1 MVMADKQKIMVV
13 DDEPSIR
20 KYLRTLLEVDG
31 FEVETL
37 TNGKE
42 ALREVGA
49 GSRPDFIILDV
60 LMPEMDG
67 LETLRQLMQMD
78 RTLNVIMLS
87 CANEVTTVV
96 EAIRLGAL
104 DYLTKPFEK
113 PELDAAFL
121 KCKQKQQLRSENQ
134 ALREYCEALTED
146 ISFLAAS
153 PQMLKIRQ
161 QILQIAPVDVPIF
174 ISGESGVGK
183 EVVAR
188 MVHLRSKRQQQ
199 PFVKVNCAALPGEL
213 LESELF
219 GFEQGAFTGAVRA
232 KPGKFELANKGTI
245 FLDEIAEMSPHLQA
259 KLLHVLQDGQYSRL
273 GARAVVNVDVRVLA
287 ATNMDVKEAMRTGRF
302 REDLYYRLNV
312 LSLHIPPLRERTT
325 EIPLLFRHFLT
336 KYSEKYQKQAPDPS
350 KNLLEAAARYSWP
363 GNLRELENF
372 VKRYVILEDDTGS
385 LRELLE
391 MTGQQQRA
399 LPREETPAPKEQ
411 GLKALVRGLKDEAE
425 MEAIADALE
434 KTNWC
439 RKDAARMLGIS
450 YKALL
455 YKMRQFNLDSGRGS
469 RSAAAKEAA
478 KAAAAAKDAAK
489 DAVKPSPVK
498 SETSGDSWPPQLL
511 KSQ

>member
-1 MVMADKQKIMVV
+1 MAKKEKIMVV

-20 KYLRTLLEVDG
+20 KYLQTLLEVDG

-37 TNGKE
+37 TNGKD
-42 ALREVGA
+42 ALRRIGA
-49 GSRPDFIILDV
+49 GERPDFIILDV

-67 LETLRQLMQMD
+67 LETLQQMMQLD
-78 RTLNVIMLS
+78 RRLNVIMLS
-87 CANEVTTVV
+87 CSNEVTTVV

-121 KCKQKQQLRSENQ
+121 KVRQKQQLKSENE

-153 PQMLKIRQ
+153 PQMIKIRQ
-161 QILQIAPVDVPIF
+161 QIMQIAPVDVPVF

-188 MVHLRSKRQQQ
+188 MIHLRSTRRQQA
-199 PFVKVNCAALPGEL
+199 FVKVNCAALPGEL

-219 GFEQGAFTGAVRA
+219 GYEQGAFTGAVRA

-273 GARAVVNVDVRVLA
+273 GARSVVNVDVRVLA
-287 ATNMDVKEAMRTGRF
+287 ATNMDVKEAMRSGRF

-312 LSLHIPPLRERTT
+312 LSIHIPPLRERTA
-325 EIPLLFRHFLT
+325 EIPLLFRHFLV
-336 KYSEKYQKQAPDPS
+336 KYSEKYQKAAPEPS
-350 KNLLEAAARYSWP
+350 KHLLEAALRYQWP

-372 VKRYVILEDDTGS
+372 VKRYVILEDDEGS
-385 LRELLE
+385 FRELLE
-391 MTGQQQRA
+391 MTGQQQRMA
-399 LPREETPAPKEQ
+399 PREETPMPKDQ
-411 GLKALVRGLKDEAE
+411 GLKALVRSLKDEAE
-425 MEAIADALE
+425 MEAIAEALE

-478 KAAAAAKDAAK
+478 KAAAAAKEAAAK
-489 DAVKPSPVK
+489 EPAKEEAPAVPVVRG
-498 SETSGDSWPPQLL
+498 S
-511 KSQ
+511 

>member
-1 MVMADKQKIMVV
+1 MTNKEKIMVV

-20 KYLRTLLEVDG
+20 KYLQTLLEVDG
-31 FEVETL
+31 FDVETVSS
-37 TNGKE
+37 GKE
-42 ALREVGA
+42 ALKRIAEDEV
-49 GSRPDFIILDV
+49 RPNFVILDV

-67 LETLRQLMQMD
+67 VETLRQLMQVD
-78 RTLNVIMLS
+78 RSLNVIMLS
-87 CANEVTTVV
+87 CSNEVTTVV
-96 EAIRLGAL
+96 EAIRIGAM

-121 KCKQKQQLRSENQ
+121 KCRQKQELRAENQ
-134 ALREYCEALTED
+134 ALREYCETLTED

-188 MVHLRSKRQQQ
+188 MVHLRSTRRQQ

-219 GFEQGAFTGAVRA
+219 GYEQGAFTGAVRP

-273 GARAVVNVDVRVLA
+273 GARSVVNVDVRVLA
-287 ATNMDVKEAMRTGRF
+287 ATNMDVKDAMRTGRF

-312 LSLHIPPLRERTT
+312 LSIHIPPLRERTS
-325 EIPLLFRHFLT
+325 EIPLLFRHFLA
-336 KYSEKYQKQAPDPS
+336 KYAEKYAKPVPEPS
-350 KNLLEAAARYSWP
+350 KHLLEAAMRYSWP

-372 VKRYVILEDDTGS
+372 IKRYVILEDDEGS
-385 LRELLE
+385 FRELLE
-391 MTGQQQRA
+391 MTGQQQRIA
-399 LPREETPAPKEQ
+399 PREEAPATPKEQ
-411 GLKALVRGLKDEAE
+411 GLKALVRSLKDEAE

-439 RKDAARMLGIS
+439 RKDAARMLEIS

-455 YKMRQFNLDSGRGS
+455 YKMRQFNLDSGRGA
-469 RSAAAKEAA
+469 RSAAAKAA
-478 KAAAAAKDAAK
+478 KANAAAKEPAPKELPKEESPAAP
-489 DAVKPSPVK
+489 APAIRS
-498 SETSGDSWPPQLL
+498 S
-511 KSQ
+511 

>member
-1 MVMADKQKIMVV
+1 MAEQEKILVV

-20 KYLRTLLEVDG
+20 KYLQTLLEVDG
-31 FEVETL
+31 YQVETAS
-37 TNGKE
+37 NGKE
-42 ALREVGA
+42 ALEAIGQ
-49 GSRPDFIILDV
+49 GLRPEFIILDV

-67 LETLRQLMQMD
+67 LDTLRQLMLVD
-78 RTLNVIMLS
+78 RSLNVIMLS
-87 CANEVTTVV
+87 CSNEVNTVV

-121 KCKQKQQLRSENQ
+121 KCRQKKELRSENQ

-146 ISFLAAS
+146 ISFLASS
-153 PQMLKIRQ
+153 PQMIKIRQ
-161 QILQIAPVDVPIF
+161 QILQIAPVDVPVF

-188 MVHLRSKRQQQ
+188 MIHLRSVRRQQA
-199 PFVKVNCAALPGEL
+199 FVKVNCAALPGEL

-273 GARAVVNVDVRVLA
+273 GARGVVNVDVRVLA
-287 ATNMDVKEAMRTGRF
+287 ATNVDVKEAMRSGRF

-312 LSLHIPPLRERTT
+312 LSIHIPPLRERTT
-325 EIPLLFRHFLT
+325 EIPLLFRHFLV
-336 KYSEKYQKQAPDPS
+336 KYSEKYQKPAPDPS
-350 KNLLEAAARYSWP
+350 KHLLDAALRYPWP

-372 VKRYVILEDDTGS
+372 VKRYVILEDDEGS

-391 MTGQQQRA
+391 MTGQQHRLA
-399 LPREETPAPKEQ
+399 PREDAPAPKEQ

-439 RKDAARMLGIS
+439 RKDAAKMLGIS

-455 YKMRQFNLDSGRGS
+455 YKMRQFNLDSGRSS
-469 RSAAAKEAA
+469 RSASAKAAALKEAA
-478 KAAAAAKDAAK
+478 KQQP
-489 DAVKPSPVK
+489 VEEPSPL
-498 SETSGDSWPPQLL
+498 SHGIRS
-511 KSQ
+511 

>member
-1 MVMADKQKIMVV
+1 MADKEKVLVV

-20 KYLRTLLEVDG
+20 KYLQTLLEVDG
-31 FEVETL
+31 FEVSTVSS
-37 TNGKE
+37 GKE
-42 ALREVGA
+42 ALHRIGNGE
-49 GSRPDFIILDV
+49 RPDYVILDV

-67 LETLRQLMQMD
+67 LETLRQLMQVD
-78 RTLNVIMLS
+78 RSLNVLMLS
-87 CANEVTTVV
+87 CSNETNTVV

-121 KCKQKQQLRSENQ
+121 KCRQKKELRTENV
-134 ALREYCEALTED
+134 ALKEYCEALTED

-161 QILQIAPVDVPIF
+161 QILQIAPVDVPVF

-188 MVHLRSKRQQQ
+188 MIHIRSTRRQQ
-199 PFVKVNCAALPGEL
+199 PFTKVNCAALPGEL

-232 KPGKFELANKGTI
+232 KPGKFELANHGTM

-259 KLLHVLQDGQYSRL
+259 KLLHVLQDGQFSRL

-312 LSLHIPPLRERTT
+312 LSIHIPPLRERTE
-325 EIPLLFRHFLT
+325 EIPLLFRHFLV
-336 KYSEKYQKQAPDPS
+336 KYSEKYQKPAPDPS
-350 KNLLEAAARYSWP
+350 KHLLEAALRYAWP
-363 GNLRELENF
+363 GKLRALENF
-372 VKRYVILEDDTGS
+372 VKRYVILEDDPGS
-385 LRELLE
+385 FGELLE
-391 MTGQQQRA
+391 MTGQQGVA
-399 LPREETPAPKEQ
+399 PREEVPVPKEQ
-411 GLKALVRGLKDEAE
+411 GLKALVRSLKDEAE
-425 MEAIADALE
+425 TEAIADALE

-439 RKDAARMLGIS
+439 RKDAAHMLGIS

-469 RSAAAKEAA
+469 RSAAARESA
-478 KAAAAAKDAAK
+478 KAAAAAKVAEGKSTKADA
-489 DAVKPSPVK
+489 PVV
-498 SETSGDSWPPQLL
+498 
-511 KSQ
+511 

>member
-1 MVMADKQKIMVV
+1 MTDKGKILVV

-20 KYLRTLLEVDG
+20 KVLQTLLEVDG
-31 FEVETL
+31 YKVDTVS
-37 TNGKE
+37 NGKE
-42 ALREVGA
+42 ALERVGS
-49 GSRPDFIILDV
+49 GDRPDLIILDV

-67 LETLRQLMQMD
+67 IETLRQLMQID
-78 RTLNVIMLS
+78 RGLSVIMLS
-87 CANEVTTVV
+87 CSNEVTTVV
-96 EAIRLGAL
+96 EAIRLGAM

-113 PELDAAFL
+113 PELEAAFL
-121 KCKQKQQLRSENQ
+121 KCKQKQQLRSENES
-134 ALREYCEALTED
+134 LREYCEALTED

-161 QILQIAPVDVPIF
+161 QILQIAPVDVPVF

-183 EVVAR
+183 EVVSR
-188 MVHLRSKRQQQ
+188 MIHLRSTRRQQA
-199 PFVKVNCAALPGEL
+199 FVKVNCAALPGEL

-219 GFEQGAFTGAVRA
+219 GYEQGAFTGAVRS
-232 KPGKFELANKGTI
+232 KPGKFELANRGTI

-259 KLLHVLQDGQYSRL
+259 KLLHVLQDGQFSRL

-287 ATNMDVKEAMRTGRF
+287 ATNMDVKDAMRTGRF

-312 LSLHIPPLRERTT
+312 LSIHIPPLRERTT
-325 EIPLLFRHFLT
+325 EIPLLFRHFLV
-336 KYSEKYQKQAPDPS
+336 KYSEKYAKAAPEPS
-350 KNLLEAAARYSWP
+350 KHLMEAALRYPWP

-372 VKRYVILEDDTGS
+372 VKRYVILEDDEGS
-385 LRELLE
+385 FRELVE
-391 MTGQQQRA
+391 MTGQQQRIA
-399 LPREETPAPKEQ
+399 PREEVAPAPKEQ

-455 YKMRQFNLDSGRGS
+455 YKMRQFNLDSGRGA
-469 RSAAAKEAA
+469 RSAAA
-478 KAAAAAKDAAK
+478 KAAAAAREAAALK
-489 DAVKPSPVK
+489 EKTEEAHAIPVR
-498 SETSGDSWPPQLL
+498 GD
-511 KSQ
+511 

>member
-1 MVMADKQKIMVV
+1 
-13 DDEPSIR
+13 
-20 KYLRTLLEVDG
+20 
-31 FEVETL
+31 
-37 TNGKE
+37 
-42 ALREVGA
+42 
-49 GSRPDFIILDV
+49 
-60 LMPEMDG
+60 
-67 LETLRQLMQMD
+67 
-78 RTLNVIMLS
+78 
-87 CANEVTTVV
+87 
-96 EAIRLGAL
+96 LGAL

-121 KCKQKQQLRSENQ
+121 KCRQKKELRTENQ

-161 QILQIAPVDVPIF
+161 QILQIAPVDVPVF
-174 ISGESGVGK
+174 LSGESGVGK

-188 MVHLRSKRQQQ
+188 MVHLRSLRRQQA
-199 PFVKVNCAALPGEL
+199 FVKVNCAALPGEL

-219 GFEQGAFTGAVRA
+219 GYEQGAFTGAVRS

-287 ATNMDVKEAMRTGRF
+287 ATNMDVKEAMKTGRF

-312 LSLHIPPLRERTT
+312 LSIHIPPLRERTA
-325 EIPLLFRHFLT
+325 EIPLLFRHFLA
-336 KYSEKYQKQAPDPS
+336 KYSEKYQKAAQEPS
-350 KNLLEAAARYSWP
+350 KHLLEAALRYPWP

-372 VKRYVILEDDTGS
+372 VKRYVILEDDEGS
-385 LRELLE
+385 FRELLE
-391 MTGQQQRA
+391 MTGQQQRVV
-399 LPREETPAPKEQ
+399 PREQTPVAPKEQ

-455 YKMRQFNLDSGRGS
+455 YKMRAFNLDSGRGS
-469 RSAAAKEAA
+469 RSAAAREAA
-478 KAAAAAKDAAK
+478 KAAAAAKEKEIAK
-489 DAVKPSPVK
+489 EDTPAVVRGS
-498 SETSGDSWPPQLL
+498 
-511 KSQ
+511 

>member
-1 MVMADKQKIMVV
+1 MADKEKILVV

-20 KYLRTLLEVDG
+20 KVLQTLLEVDG
-31 FEVETL
+31 HKVETVAS
-37 TNGKE
+37 GKE
-42 ALREVGA
+42 ALERVGS
-49 GSRPDFIILDV
+49 GDRPDMIILDV
-60 LMPEMDG
+60 LMPELDG
-67 LETLRQLMQMD
+67 IETLRQLMQLD
-78 RTLNVIMLS
+78 RTLSVIMLS
-87 CANEVTTVV
+87 CSNEVTTVV
-96 EAIRLGAL
+96 EAIRLGAM

-121 KCKQKQQLRSENQ
+121 KCKQKQQLRSENES
-134 ALREYCEALTED
+134 LREYCEALTED

-161 QILQIAPVDVPIF
+161 QILQIAPVDVPVF

-183 EVVAR
+183 EVVSR
-188 MVHLRSKRQQQ
+188 MIHLRSTRRQQA
-199 PFVKVNCAALPGEL
+199 FVKVNCAALPGEL

-219 GFEQGAFTGAVRA
+219 GYEQGAFTGAVRA
-232 KPGKFELANKGTI
+232 KPGKFELANRGTI

-259 KLLHVLQDGQYSRL
+259 KLLHVLQDGQFSRL

-287 ATNMDVKEAMRTGRF
+287 ATNMDVKDAMRTGRF

-312 LSLHIPPLRERTT
+312 LSIHIPPLRERTA
-325 EIPLLFRHFLT
+325 EIPLLFRHFLV
-336 KYSEKYQKQAPDPS
+336 KYSEKYGKAAPEPS
-350 KNLLEAAARYSWP
+350 KHLMEAALRYPWP

-372 VKRYVILEDDTGS
+372 VKRYVILEDDEGS
-385 LRELLE
+385 FRELVE
-391 MTGQQQRA
+391 MTGQQQRIA
-399 LPREETPAPKEQ
+399 PREEAAPAPKDQ

-455 YKMRQFNLDSGRGS
+455 YKMRQFNLDSGRGA
-469 RSAAAKEAA
+469 RSAAAKAAAAVREAAAKEAA
-478 KAAAAAKDAAK
+478 LKEKAEESHVAPG
-489 DAVKPSPVK
+489 VRS
-498 SETSGDSWPPQLL
+498 
-511 KSQ
+511 

>member
-1 MVMADKQKIMVV
+1 MKQRDLGKEMPDKEKILVV

-20 KYLRTLLEVDG
+20 KYLQTLLEVDG
-31 FEVETL
+31 FQVTTL
-37 TNGKE
+37 PSGKE
-42 ALREVGA
+42 ALERI
-49 GSRPDFIILDV
+49 GSGERPDFIILDV
-60 LMPEMDG
+60 LMTEMDG
-67 LETLRQLMQMD
+67 IETLRQLMQID

-87 CANEVTTVV
+87 CSDEVTTVV

-113 PELDAAFL
+113 PELDAALL
-121 KCKQKQQLRSENQ
+121 KCRQKQELRSENK
-134 ALREYCEALTED
+134 ALREYCEQLTED
-146 ISFLAAS
+146 LSFLAAS

-161 QILQIAPVDVPIF
+161 QILQIAPVDVPVF
-174 ISGESGVGK
+174 VSGESGVGK

-188 MVHLRSKRQQQ
+188 MIHLRSTRRQQA
-199 PFVKVNCAALPGEL
+199 FVKVNCAALPGEL

-219 GFEQGAFTGAVRA
+219 GYEQGAFTGAVRS

-273 GARAVVNVDVRVLA
+273 GARAVVNVDVRVVA

-312 LSLHIPPLRERTT
+312 LSIHIPPLRERTA
-325 EIPLLFRHFLT
+325 EIPLLFRHFLV
-336 KYSEKYQKQAPDPS
+336 KYSEKYQKAAPDPS
-350 KNLLEAAARYSWP
+350 KHLMEAALRYPWP

-372 VKRYVILEDDTGS
+372 VKRYVILEDDEGS
-385 LRELLE
+385 FRELLE
-391 MTGQQQRA
+391 MTGQQRA
-399 LPREETPAPKEQ
+399 VPREETAPPKEQ
-411 GLKALVRGLKDEAE
+411 GLKALVRSLKDEAE
-425 MEAIADALE
+425 MEAIADALD

-455 YKMRQFNLDSGRGS
+455 YKMRQFNLDSGRSS

-478 KAAAAAKDAAK
+478 LKAAEAKAAAAKEVAPAGQGARE
-489 DAVKPSPVK
+489 S
-498 SETSGDSWPPQLL
+498 
-511 KSQ
+511 

>member
-1 MVMADKQKIMVV
+1 MANKEKIMVV

-20 KYLRTLLEVDG
+20 KYLQTLLEVDG

-37 TNGKE
+37 SSGKE
-42 ALREVGA
+42 ALKRIGNDGE
-49 GSRPDFIILDV
+49 RPDFIILDV
-60 LMPEMDG
+60 FMPDMDG
-67 LETLRQLMQMD
+67 LETLKQLMQVD
-78 RTLNVIMLS
+78 RSLNVLMLS
-87 CANEVTTVV
+87 CSNEVTTVV
-96 EAIRLGAL
+96 EAIRLGAI

-113 PELDAAFL
+113 PELEAAFL
-121 KCKQKQQLRSENQ
+121 KCHQKKELRSENQ

-161 QILQIAPVDVPIF
+161 QILQIAPVDVPVF

-183 EVVAR
+183 EVIAR
-188 MVHLRSKRQQQ
+188 MIHLRSTRLHQ

-219 GFEQGAFTGAVRA
+219 GYEQGAFTGAVRA

-273 GARAVVNVDVRVLA
+273 GARSVVNVDVRVLA
-287 ATNMDVKEAMRTGRF
+287 ATNMDVKEAMRSGRF

-312 LSLHIPPLRERTT
+312 LSIHIPPLRERTA
-325 EIPLLFRHFLT
+325 EIPLLFRHFLA
-336 KYSEKYQKQAPDPS
+336 KYSEKYQKPAPDPS
-350 KNLLEAAARYSWP
+350 KHLLEAALRYPWP

-372 VKRYVILEDDTGS
+372 VKRYVILEDDEGS
-385 LRELLE
+385 FRELLE
-391 MTGQQQRA
+391 MTGQQQRIPA
-399 LPREETPAPKEQ
+399 REETPAPKEQ

-469 RSAAAKEAA
+469 RSTATKEAARTAAAAKETAAKETAAKEAA
-478 KAAAAAKDAAK
+478 AKEQTSAEP
-489 DAVKPSPVK
+489 AVRNS
-498 SETSGDSWPPQLL
+498 
-511 KSQ
+511 

>member
-1 MVMADKQKIMVV
+1 MTEKQKIMVV

-37 TNGKE
+37 PNGKE
-42 ALREVGA
+42 ALKEVGA

-78 RTLNVIMLS
+78 RSLNVIMLS

-121 KCKQKQQLRSENQ
+121 KCQQKQQLRSENQ

-188 MVHLRSKRQQQ
+188 MVHLRSKRQHQ
-199 PFVKVNCAALPGEL
+199 PFIKVNCAALPGEL

-287 ATNMDVKEAMRTGRF
+287 ATNMDVKEAMKTGRF

-312 LSLHIPPLRERTT
+312 LSLHIPPLRERIT
-325 EIPLLFRHFLT
+325 EIPLLFRHFLV

-350 KNLLEAAARYSWP
+350 KGLLEAAARYPWP

-372 VKRYVILEDDTGS
+372 VKRYVILEDDEGS
-385 LRELLE
+385 FRELLE
-391 MTGQQQRA
+391 MTGQQQRMPVQEA
-399 LPREETPAPKEQ
+399 APPPKEQ

-425 MEAIADALE
+425 MEAIAGALE

-469 RSAAAKEAA
+469 RSSAAREAAKAAKEAKEAAAKEATA
-478 KAAAAAKDAAK
+478 QEAAAKDSAPK
-489 DAVKPSPVK
+489 DGPAIPVIR
-498 SETSGDSWPPQLL
+498 D
-511 KSQ
+511 